1 MNGLPIFKQ
10 LANRILKI
18 LDLDGLYSLKRQG
31 PLFEDGWFRSF
42 REQASVDATGEPLP
56 WITYPAIEFIR
67 KRVKPEMS
75 IFEYGSG
82 GSTTWWANLVSHVV
96 SVEHDREWFKKLIA
110 KKPANVELIQ
120 IDLIYG
126 GEYSKKIGYYKN
138 QFDVV
143 IVDGRDRVNCIR
155 NCLGALTE
163 SGVVILDN
171 SDRSHYAEAVAYLFE
186 HGFRKL
192 EFIGFCPTV
201 NLKSETSIF
210 YRSQNILGI

>member
-1 MNGLPIFKQ
+1 MNGLPILKQ

-18 LDLDGLYSLKRQG
+18 LDLDGLYSLKKHG

-67 KRVKPEMS
+67 KRVKPNMS

-82 GSTTWWANLVSHVV
+82 GSTTWWANLASHVV
-96 SVEHDREWFKKLIA
+96 SVEHDRVWFQKLIE

-171 SDRSHYAEAVAYLFE
+171 SDRSDYADAVAYLFE

-210 YRSQNILGI
+210 YRSQNVFGI

>member
-1 MNGLPIFKQ
+1 MKTLPIPKQ

-18 LDLDGLYSLKRQG
+18 LDLDSLYSLKREG

-42 REQASVDATGEPLP
+42 REQASVDAMGEPIP

-67 KRVKPEMS
+67 KRVQPKMS
-75 IFEYGSG
+75 VFEYGSG
-82 GSTTWWANLVSHVV
+82 GSTAWWASLVSQVV
-96 SVEHDREWFKKLIA
+96 SVEHDREWFQKLIT

-126 GEYSKKIGYYKN
+126 GEYSKKIAYYKN
-138 QFDVV
+138 RFDIVV
-143 IVDGRDRVNCIR
+143 VDGRDRVNCIR

-171 SDRSHYAEAVAYLFE
+171 SDRSQYAEAVAYLFE

-210 YRSQNILGI
+210 YRSQNIFGI